1 MVKTKV
7 PWQLLPEIN
16 AFWKAK
22 PFSIKVT
29 EWQTSIFQ
37 KKAKVMKAKFGICIS
52 HSAWYWIVM
61 SDRKIDSLEENV
73 IALLC
78 PYLGAFAYDSEEYLV
93 TCMISPALISSDSAT
108 GMEVKN

>member
-1 MVKTKV
+1 
-7 PWQLLPEIN
+7 
-16 AFWKAK
+16 
-22 PFSIKVT
+22 
-29 EWQTSIFQ
+29 
-37 KKAKVMKAKFGICIS
+37 
-52 HSAWYWIVM
+52 M